1 LNGGDVGKSTSP
13 GTRCDYVQLPC
24 QPLATALAIGILLPA
39 PQAGESDRLFPRR
52 QAIGPARFPEEK
64 DMTDKQ
70 NEAGVLSVLIQRL
83 ESQRLPRLLDIKKS
97 VDEGA
102 RLSDYDL
109 HFLQEVLTDAQNV
122 APMVANH
129 PELGVLASKLTTL
142 YREITETALA
152 NEKTG

>member
-1 LNGGDVGKSTSP
+1 
-13 GTRCDYVQLPC
+13 
-24 QPLATALAIGILLPA
+24 
-39 PQAGESDRLFPRR
+39 
-52 QAIGPARFPEEK
+52 
-64 DMTDKQ
+64 MTDKQ

-83 ESQRLPRLLDIKKS
+83 ESQRLPRLLEIKKS

-109 HFLQEVLTDAQNV
+109 NFLQEVLTDAQNV

-129 PELGVLASKLTTL
+129 PELGALASKLTTL

-152 NEKTG
+152 NEKAG

>member
-1 LNGGDVGKSTSP
+1 
-13 GTRCDYVQLPC
+13 
-24 QPLATALAIGILLPA
+24 
-39 PQAGESDRLFPRR
+39 
-52 QAIGPARFPEEK
+52 
-64 DMTDKQ
+64 MTDKQ

-83 ESQRLPRLLDIKKS
+83 ESQRLPRLLEIKKS
-97 VDEGA
+97 VDEGVC
-102 RLSDYDL
+102 LSDYDL

-122 APMVANH
+122 APMVASH

>member
-1 LNGGDVGKSTSP
+1 
-13 GTRCDYVQLPC
+13 
-24 QPLATALAIGILLPA
+24 
-39 PQAGESDRLFPRR
+39 
-52 QAIGPARFPEEK
+52 
-64 DMTDKQ
+64 MTDKQ

-83 ESQRLPRLLDIKKS
+83 ESQRLPRLLEIKKS
-97 VDEGA
+97 VDEGVC
-102 RLSDYDL
+102 LSDYDL

>member
-1 LNGGDVGKSTSP
+1 
-13 GTRCDYVQLPC
+13 
-24 QPLATALAIGILLPA
+24 
-39 PQAGESDRLFPRR
+39 
-52 QAIGPARFPEEK
+52 
-64 DMTDKQ
+64 MTDKQ

-83 ESQRLPRLLDIKKS
+83 ESQRLPRLLEIKKS

-109 HFLQEVLTDAQNV
+109 NFLQEVLTDAQNV

-129 PELGVLASKLTTL
+129 PELGALASKLTTL

-152 NEKTG
+152 NEKAD

>member
-1 LNGGDVGKSTSP
+1 
-13 GTRCDYVQLPC
+13 
-24 QPLATALAIGILLPA
+24 
-39 PQAGESDRLFPRR
+39 
-52 QAIGPARFPEEK
+52 
-64 DMTDKQ
+64 MTDKQ

-83 ESQRLPRLLDIKKS
+83 ESQRLPRLLEIKKS

-109 HFLQEVLTDAQNV
+109 NFLQEVLTDAQNV

-129 PELGVLASKLTTL
+129 PELGALASKLTTL

>member
-1 LNGGDVGKSTSP
+1 
-13 GTRCDYVQLPC
+13 
-24 QPLATALAIGILLPA
+24 
-39 PQAGESDRLFPRR
+39 
-52 QAIGPARFPEEK
+52 
-64 DMTDKQ
+64 MTDKQ

-83 ESQRLPRLLDIKKS
+83 ESQRLPRLLEIKKS
-97 VDEGA
+97 VDEGG

-129 PELGVLASKLTTL
+129 PELGALASKLTTL

-152 NEKTG
+152 NEKAG